1 MKRLILLF
9 ALLLTAMQ
17 LNAQIAVKGTVT
29 ASDTGEPMIGASVM
43 EKGTMNGTVTGA
55 DGSYALTVTDG
66 NAVLVFT
73 TIGFKTVEIAVANRA
88 LIDVALDVDQQL
100 LDEIV
105 VVGYSSKT
113 RAEITSAVA
122 VVNADKLN
130 DVVTSDITH
139 MLQGKVAGVSVINS
153 SGLPGS
159 SASIRIRGTSSLNAP
174 QEPLYVVDGIIGG
187 SYDPNDVESVT
198 VLKDAGSTGMYGAQA
213 NGGVI
218 VVTTKKAKGD
228 QLQFNFKS
236 TVGMAQAD
244 FSRQRLMNS
253 RQLYQYYRE

>member
-1 MKRLILLF
+1 MKRLIFLF

-17 LNAQIAVKGTVT
+17 LNAQITVKGTVT
-29 ASDTGEPMIGASVM
+29 ASDDGEPMIGASVM
-43 EKGTMNGTVTGA
+43 EKGTMNGTVTGV
-55 DGSYALTVTDG
+55 DGSYAITVTDG
-66 NAVLVFT
+66 SAVLVIT
-73 TIGFKTVEIAVANRA
+73 SIGFKTVEIPVSNRA
-88 LIDVALDVDQQL
+88 LINVALDVDQQL

-122 VVNADKLN
+122 VVGAEKLN
-130 DVVTSDITH
+130 DVVTSDISH

-218 VVTTKKAKGD
+218 VITTK
-228 QLQFNFKS
+228 
-236 TVGMAQAD
+236 
-244 FSRQRLMNS
+244 
-253 RQLYQYYRE
+253 